1 MFENGID
8 IVGDVHGNYS
18 KLIKLLNKLGYRKQN
33 GFKNQK
39 RNIVFIGDIID
50 RGNENLKTLGLI
62 KFLYEM
68 EIALIVLGNHEYNAI
83 CYHREGDNDF
93 LRSHNSKNFLSH
105 KETLLE
111 IKDKNDEWLKYIEW
125 FMQFPLYLEVKNLRL
140 VHACWDDD
148 MIQWLRDRNI
158 YSIDNNMVFLKNSVN
173 KQRFEHKVIETVLK
187 GPELNLPKNVEYTD
201 RNGIK
206 RNSVRIKWW
215 IDKDEIIKYEN
226 LSQISL
232 TDNKTKKM
240 LKSFKINDEIKNL
253 FNNKLNNDF
262 IYLFGHYWFK
272 GKPKPIKK
280 NIACLDYSVA
290 KGGKLVA
297 YRYNGE
303 QELQNSN
310 FIYL

>member
-1 MFENGID
+1 MFKNGID
-8 IVGDVHGNYS
+8 IIGDVHGNYS
-18 KLIKLLNKLGYRKQN
+18 KLIKLLDKLGYRRQN

-50 RGNENLKTLGLI
+50 RGNENLKTLELI

-68 EIALIVLGNHEYNAI
+68 EIAVIILGNHEYNAI
-83 CYHREGDNDF
+83 CYHTKGENGF
-93 LRSHNSKNFLSH
+93 LRSHTKKNYSSH

-111 IKDKNDEWLKYIEW
+111 IKDKIDEWLKYIEW
-125 FMQFPLYLEVKNLRL
+125 FKKFPLFLEIKNLRL
-140 VHACWDDD
+140 VHACWNDD
-148 MIQWLRDRNI
+148 MIQWLMDRNLN
-158 YSIDNNMVFLKNSVN
+158 SIDNNMAFLENSVN
-173 KQRFEHKVIETVLK
+173 DKGFEHKVIETILK
-187 GPELNLPKNVEYTD
+187 GPELNLPENIKYTD
-201 RNGIK
+201 RNGIN

-215 IDKDEIIKYEN
+215 IGRDEIIEYED

-232 TDNKTKKM
+232 TDNKTKKI
-240 LKSFKINDEIKNL
+240 LQSFKINDEIKSL
-253 FNNKLNNDF
+253 FNNSLDNNF
-262 IYLFGHYWFK
+262 IYLFGHYWFE
-272 GKPKPIKK
+272 GEPKPIKK

-303 QELQNSN
+303 KELLNSN